1 MKVIIV
7 GGGIAGLAAAIG
19 LRRAGHRVQIFER
32 SSFVGETGAGIN
44 ICPNASKVLLAWGF
58 NTTRARFI
66 LGRGRQVIRA
76 DNLQAV
82 TEMDFDGYLS
92 KYGAPLYL
100 ANRVDLHN
108 ELKLLA
114 TQEEGPGSPAEV
126 FLCSDVVEYDTEA
139 GTITLADLSVHQAD
153 LIVGADGIHSN
164 AVNHVFGRPTPAI
177 SSNTAAY
184 RFLIP
189 TEDLQSDP
197 QIAAHLK
204 DDVVRIF
211 MSNSMRRLIWY
222 PCSDQTLQ
230 NFVVLY
236 PVADRG
242 EKDWDYKADVNT
254 VLSELSGFHADLL
267 TIVKKAPK
275 VKNFPLLYREPLE
288 TWHRGRLLI
297 IGDAAHPMLP
307 LHAQGGAQ
315 AIEDAGA
322 LSVILSNVTD
332 TNLESLDGLLNVF
345 ERVRIKRASVVQISS
360 NVGMVEAWKVRGRL
374 RSFMGTAAEV
384 PESVEDMLKYDNDYN
399 VFEDSEN
406 QFREYRNSTE
416 SLAKY

>member
-7 GGGIAGLAAAIG
+7 GGGIAGLTAAIG

-32 SSFVGETGAGIN
+32 SSFVRETGAGIS
-44 ICPNASKVLLAWGF
+44 ISPNASKVLLAWGF
-58 NTTRARFI
+58 NPTRARFI
-66 LGRGRQVIRA
+66 LGRGRQNIRA

-82 TEMDFDGYLS
+82 AEMNFDSYLS
-92 KYGAPLYL
+92 KYGAPFYL

-126 FLCSDVVEYDTEA
+126 FLCSEVVGYDTEA

-153 LIVGADGIHSN
+153 LIVGADGVHSN

-177 SSNTAAY
+177 LSNTAVY
-184 RFLIP
+184 RFIIP
-189 TEDLQSDP
+189 TEDLRSDP

-204 DDVVRIF
+204 DGVVRVIV
-211 MSNSMRRLIWY
+211 SNSMTRLIWY

-236 PVADRG
+236 PAVADKDA
-242 EKDWDYKADVNT
+242 KDWDYKADIST
-254 VLSELSGFHADLL
+254 VLSELSGFHPDLL

-275 VKNFPLLYREPLE
+275 VQNFPLLYREPLE
-288 TWHRGRLLI
+288 TWHKGRLLV

-307 LHAQGGAQ
+307 HHVQGGAQ

-345 ERVRIKRASVVQISS
+345 ERVRMKRASIVQISS
-360 NVGMVEAWKVRGRL
+360 NVAMEEAWKVRGRL

-384 PESVEDMLKYDNDYN
+384 PESLEDMIKYDNDYN

-406 QFREYRNSTE
+406 QFRKYRNSK
-416 SLAKY
+416 LVQV